1 MDEPFVPA
9 PQVEIIEP
17 RRTGRRRSPEPKKKS
32 HKFNDGLKLVFDFHI
47 PFTSHG
53 RKKAKKPRKES
64 RPDDLRGRPITPV
77 YVPAPPEPQ
86 YPQPQMPPMPP
97 MGGFPGPRMTP
108 VPPPPPPPPPPR
120 GPTGQTPPITVY
132 SYSST
137 NSSPSP
143 ILPLRDHQRPRARSL
158 SAHRTYEERKEAIRE
173 RERREYLERVALEEY
188 NARNRAERQ
197 AQRLRDEIRVRAQRR
212 PEEQRRLQIEDADRQ
227 RRRRSQEERESERQA
242 AAFVA
247 RRRRQELA
255 RRREADALAEQQ
267 RRAAAR
273 RRRDDEQR
281 RERIQEERDRLARQQ
296 RAHIPRGARHA
307 TVIHHHHHH
316 HDRETNGFQRRAR
329 EDFEDDGDRVL
340 NDAIRAERFRPAGHG
355 APHGGQPRWPHAQ
368 GLRRRGTIAA
378 GERRVYD
385 DDFRRWG
392 RRWF

>member
-1 MDEPFVPA
+1 MNEPFVPA
-9 PQVEIIEP
+9 PEAPPLPPQVELIEP

-86 YPQPQMPPMPP
+86 YPQPQIPPMPP

-108 VPPPPPPPPPPR
+108 VPPPPPPPPPR

-158 SAHRTYEERKEAIRE
+158 SAHRTYEKRKEAIRE
-173 RERREYLERVALEEY
+173 RERREYVERVALEEY

-197 AQRLRDEIRVRAQRR
+197 AQRLRDDERDSERR
-212 PEEQRRLQIEDADRQ
+212 RNEELRRMRTVKEDVGAKKKEKENGWRPRLLIEDAGRN
-227 RRRRSQEERESERQA
+227 SL
-242 AAFVA
+242 VA
-247 RRRRQELA
+247 EKLK
-255 RRREADALAEQQ
+255 
-267 RRAAAR
+267 
-273 RRRDDEQR
+273 
-281 RERIQEERDRLARQQ
+281 
-296 RAHIPRGARHA
+296 H
-307 TVIHHHHHH
+307 
-316 HDRETNGFQRRAR
+316 
-329 EDFEDDGDRVL
+329 
-340 NDAIRAERFRPAGHG
+340 
-355 APHGGQPRWPHAQ
+355 
-368 GLRRRGTIAA
+368 
-378 GERRVYD
+378 
-385 DDFRRWG
+385 
-392 RRWF
+392 

>member
-9 PQVEIIEP
+9 PEAPPLPPQVELIEP

-32 HKFNDGLKLVFDFHI
+32 HKFTDGIKLVFDCHI

-77 YVPAPPEPQ
+77 YVPTQPEPQ
-86 YPQPQMPPMPP
+86 YPQPQIPPMPP

-120 GPTGQTPPITVY
+120 APTGQTPPITVC

-143 ILPLRDHQRPRARSL
+143 ILPFRDHRRPRARFL
-158 SAHRTYEERKEAIRE
+158 PAHRTYEERR
-173 RERREYLERVALEEY
+173 
-188 NARNRAERQ
+188 
-197 AQRLRDEIRVRAQRR
+197 
-212 PEEQRRLQIEDADRQ
+212 
-227 RRRRSQEERESERQA
+227 
-242 AAFVA
+242 FA
-247 RRRRQELA
+247 RRREA
-255 RRREADALAEQQ
+255 EADALAEEQ

-273 RRRDDEQR
+273 RRRDEEQR
-281 RERIQEERDRLARQQ
+281 RERIQEERDRLARQR

-307 TVIHHHHHH
+307 TVIHHHHHHHH

-340 NDAIRAERFRPAGHG
+340 NNAIRAEHFRPAGHG
-355 APHGGQPRWPHAQ
+355 APLGGQPRWPHAQ

-385 DDFRRWG
+385 DDLRRRG
-392 RRWF
+392 PRWL